1 MNIIKLDAIDS
12 TNNYLKKIILNEGIT
27 DYTIVTAKFQ
37 TEGKGQLGT
46 KWESEHS
53 KNLICSVYKKNINIK
68 VQDQFVIS
76 ALVSLALI
84 KTLRKVNLSN
94 IHIKWPNDIM
104 SDNKKI
110 CGILIENIVKEN
122 YIKDAVIGIGLN
134 VNQTIFNNLPNA
146 TSIKNLIGTSC
157 SKDEI
162 LKDLVKN
169 LEYYFNKLDKSSIN
183 SIFEKYEDA
192 LFRINKPSTF
202 KNSKGEVFSGYIKGL
217 SRLGKLSVMLE
228 DNLLKSYDL
237 KEISMLN

>member
-12 TNNYLKKIILNEGIT
+12 TNNYLKKIILNEGIN
-27 DYTIVTAKFQ
+27 DYTVVTAKFQ
-37 TEGKGQLGT
+37 TQGKGQLGT
-46 KWESEHS
+46 EWESEHS
-53 KNLICSVYKKNINIK
+53 KNLICSVYKKEINIK

-94 IHIKWPNDIM
+94 MHIKWPNDIM

-122 YIKDAVIGIGLN
+122 YIKDTVIGIGLN

-146 TSIKNLIGTSC
+146 ASIKNLIGTTC
-157 SKDEI
+157 SIDEI

-169 LEYYFNKLDKSSIN
+169 IKYCFNELDKSSIN

-202 KNSKGEVFSGYIKGL
+202 KNSKGEIFSGYIKGV
-217 SRLGKLSVMLE
+217 SRLGKLNVMLE
-228 DNLLKSYDL
+228 DNLVESYDL

>member
-12 TNNYLKKIILNEGIT
+12 TNNYLKKIILNEGIN
-27 DYTIVTAKFQ
+27 DYTVVTAKFQ
-37 TEGKGQLGT
+37 TQGKGQLGT
-46 KWESEHS
+46 EWESEHS

-202 KNSKGEVFSGYIKGL
+202 KNSKGEVFSGYIKGV
-217 SRLGKLSVMLE
+217 SRSGKLNVMLE
-228 DNLLKSYDL
+228 DNLVESYDL

>member
-12 TNNYLKKIILNEGIT
+12 TNNYLKKITLNEGIN
-27 DYTIVTAKFQ
+27 DYTVVTAKFQ
-37 TEGKGQLGT
+37 TQGKGQLGT
-46 KWESEHS
+46 EWESEYS
-53 KNLICSVYKKNINIK
+53 KNLICSVYKKEINIK

-94 IHIKWPNDIM
+94 MHIKWPNDIM

-110 CGILIENIVKEN
+110 SGILIENIVKEN
-122 YIKDAVIGIGLN
+122 YIKDTVIGIGLN

-146 TSIKNLIGTSC
+146 ASIKNLIGTTC
-157 SKDEI
+157 SIDEI

-169 LEYYFNKLDKSSIN
+169 IKYYFNELDKSSIN

-202 KNSKGEVFSGYIKGL
+202 KNSKGEVFSGYIKGV
-217 SRLGKLSVMLE
+217 SRSGKLNVMLE
-228 DNLLKSYDL
+228 DNLVESYDL

>member
-27 DYTIVTAKFQ
+27 DYTIVTTKFQ

-146 TSIKNLIGTSC
+146 ASIKNLIGTTC
-157 SKDEI
+157 SIDEI

-169 LEYYFNKLDKSSIN
+169 IKYYFNELDKSSIN
-183 SIFEKYEDA
+183 SIFKKYEDA

-202 KNSKGEVFSGYIKGL
+202 KNSKGEVFSGYIKGV
-217 SRLGKLSVMLE
+217 SRSGKLNVMLE
-228 DNLLKSYDL
+228 DNLVESYDL

>member
-12 TNNYLKKIILNEGIT
+12 TNNYLKKIILNEGIN
-27 DYTIVTAKFQ
+27 DYTVVTAKFQ
-37 TEGKGQLGT
+37 TQGKGQLGT
-46 KWESEHS
+46 KWESEYS
-53 KNLICSVYKKNINIK
+53 KNLICSVYKKEINIK

-94 IHIKWPNDIM
+94 MHIKWPNDIM

-122 YIKDAVIGIGLN
+122 YIKDTVIGIGLN

-146 TSIKNLIGTSC
+146 ASIKNLIGTTC
-157 SKDEI
+157 SIDEI

-169 LEYYFNKLDKSSIN
+169 IKYYFNELDKSSIN

-202 KNSKGEVFSGYIKGL
+202 KNSKGEIFSGYIKGV
-217 SRLGKLSVMLE
+217 SRLGKLNVMLE
-228 DNLLKSYDL
+228 DNLVESYDL

>member
-12 TNNYLKKIILNEGIT
+12 TNNYLKKIILNEGIN
-27 DYTIVTAKFQ
+27 DYTVVTAKFQ
-37 TEGKGQLGT
+37 TQGKGQLGT

-53 KNLICSVYKKNINIK
+53 KNLICSVYKKEINIK

-94 IHIKWPNDIM
+94 MHIKWPNDIM

-122 YIKDAVIGIGLN
+122 YIKDTVIGIGLN

-146 TSIKNLIGTSC
+146 ASIKNLIGTTC
-157 SKDEI
+157 SIDEI

-169 LEYYFNKLDKSSIN
+169 IKYCFNELDKSSIN

-202 KNSKGEVFSGYIKGL
+202 KNSKGEVFSGYIKGV
-217 SRLGKLSVMLE
+217 SRSGKLSVMLE
-228 DNLLKSYDL
+228 DNLVESYDL

>member
-12 TNNYLKKIILNEGIT
+12 TNNYLKKIILDEGIS
-27 DYTIVTAKFQ
+27 DYTVVTAKFQ

-46 KWESEHS
+46 KWDSEDS
-53 KNLICSVYKKNINIK
+53 KNLICSVYKKDINIK
-68 VQDQFVIS
+68 AQDQFVIS

-84 KTLRKVNLSN
+84 KTLRKANLSN
-94 IHIKWPNDIM
+94 LHIKWPNDIM

-122 YIKDAVIGIGLN
+122 YIKDSVIGIGLN

-146 TSIKNLIGTSC
+146 TSIKNLLGTSY

-162 LKDLVKN
+162 LNDLVKN
-169 LEYYFNKLDKSSIN
+169 IEFFFNELEKASIN
-183 SIFEKYEDA
+183 SIFKTYEDA
-192 LFRINKPSTF
+192 LFRINVPSTF
-202 KNSKGEVFSGYIKGL
+202 KNSKGDIFSGYIKGVTK
-217 SRLGKLSVMLE
+217 LGKLKVMLE
-228 DNLLKSYDL
+228 DNLIESYDL

>member
-12 TNNYLKKIILNEGIT
+12 TNNYLKKMILHGGIN
-27 DYTIVTAKFQ
+27 DYTVVTAKFQ

-76 ALVSLALI
+76 ALVSLALV
-84 KTLRKVNLSN
+84 KTLRKINLSN
-94 IHIKWPNDIM
+94 LHIKWPNDIM

-110 CGILIENIVKEN
+110 CGILIENIVMEN
-122 YIKDAVIGIGLN
+122 YIKDIVIGIGLN

-146 TSIKNLIGTSC
+146 TSIKNLIGTTC
-157 SKDEI
+157 SIDEI
-162 LKDLVKN
+162 LEDLVKN

-183 SIFEKYEDA
+183 SIFKKYEDA

-202 KNSKGEVFSGYIKGL
+202 KNSKGEVFSGYIKGV
-217 SRLGKLSVMLE
+217 SRLGKLNIMLE
-228 DNLLKSYDL
+228 DSLVKSYAL

>member
-27 DYTIVTAKFQ
+27 DYTIVTTKFQ

-94 IHIKWPNDIM
+94 SYIKWPNDIM

-146 TSIKNLIGTSC
+146 TSIKNLIGASC

-162 LKDLVKN
+162 LKDLVEN
-169 LEYYFNKLDKSSIN
+169 LEYYFNKFDKSSIN

-202 KNSKGEVFSGYIKGL
+202 KNSKGEVFSGYIKGV

-228 DNLLKSYDL
+228 DNLVELYDL
-237 KEISMLN
+237 KEISILN

>member
-27 DYTIVTAKFQ
+27 DYTIVTTKFQ

-94 IHIKWPNDIM
+94 MHIKWPNDIM

-146 TSIKNLIGTSC
+146 TSIKNLIRASC

-202 KNSKGEVFSGYIKGL
+202 KNSKGEVFSGYIKGV
-217 SRLGKLSVMLE
+217 SRLGKLNVMLE
-228 DNLLKSYDL
+228 DNLVESYDL
-237 KEISMLN
+237 KEISILN

>member
-12 TNNYLKKIILNEGIT
+12 TNNYLKKIILNEGIN
-27 DYTIVTAKFQ
+27 DYTVVTAKFQ
-37 TEGKGQLGT
+37 TQGKGQLGT
-46 KWESEHS
+46 EWESEHS
-53 KNLICSVYKKNINIK
+53 KNLICSVYKKEINIK

-94 IHIKWPNDIM
+94 MHIKWPNDIM

-122 YIKDAVIGIGLN
+122 YIKDTVIGIGLN

-146 TSIKNLIGTSC
+146 ASIKNLIGTTC
-157 SKDEI
+157 SIDEI

-169 LEYYFNKLDKSSIN
+169 IKYCFNELDKSSIN

-202 KNSKGEVFSGYIKGL
+202 KNSKGEVFSGYIKGV

-228 DNLLKSYDL
+228 DNLVESYDL

>member
-12 TNNYLKKIILNEGIT
+12 TNNYLKKIILNEGIN
-27 DYTIVTAKFQ
+27 DYTVVTAKFQ
-37 TEGKGQLGT
+37 TQGKGQLGT
-46 KWESEHS
+46 EWESEHS
-53 KNLICSVYKKNINIK
+53 KNLICSVYKKEINIK

-84 KTLRKVNLSN
+84 KTLRKVNLLN
-94 IHIKWPNDIM
+94 MHIKWPNDIM

-122 YIKDAVIGIGLN
+122 YIKDTVIGIGLN

-146 TSIKNLIGTSC
+146 ASIKNLIGTTC
-157 SKDEI
+157 SIDEI

-169 LEYYFNKLDKSSIN
+169 VKYYFNELDKSSIN

-202 KNSKGEVFSGYIKGL
+202 KNSKGEVFSGYIKGV
-217 SRLGKLSVMLE
+217 SRSGKLNVMLE
-228 DNLLKSYDL
+228 DNLVESYDL

>member
-1 MNIIKLDAIDS
+1 
-12 TNNYLKKIILNEGIT
+12 
-27 DYTIVTAKFQ
+27 
-37 TEGKGQLGT
+37 
-46 KWESEHS
+46 
-53 KNLICSVYKKNINIK
+53 

-94 IHIKWPNDIM
+94 SYIKWPNDIM

-192 LFRINKPSTF
+192 LFRINKPSTL
-202 KNSKGEVFSGYIKGL
+202 KNSKGEVFSGYIKGV
-217 SRLGKLSVMLE
+217 SRSGKLNVMLE
-228 DNLLKSYDL
+228 DNLVESYDL
-237 KEISMLN
+237 KEWQSF

>member
-12 TNNYLKKIILNEGIT
+12 TNNYLKKIILNEGIN
-27 DYTIVTAKFQ
+27 DYTVVTAKFQ
-37 TEGKGQLGT
+37 TQGKGQLGT
-46 KWESEHS
+46 EWESEHS
-53 KNLICSVYKKNINIK
+53 KNLICSVYKKEINIK

-84 KTLRKVNLSN
+84 KTLRKVNLLN
-94 IHIKWPNDIM
+94 MHIKWPNDIM

-122 YIKDAVIGIGLN
+122 YIKDTVIGIGLN

-146 TSIKNLIGTSC
+146 ASIKNLIGTTC
-157 SKDEI
+157 SIDEI

-169 LEYYFNKLDKSSIN
+169 IKYYFNELDKSSIN

-202 KNSKGEVFSGYIKGL
+202 KNSNGEVFSGYIKGV
-217 SRLGKLSVMLE
+217 SRSGKLNVMLE
-228 DNLLKSYDL
+228 DNLVESYDL

>member
-12 TNNYLKKIILNEGIT
+12 TNNYLKKIILNEGVN
-27 DYTIVTAKFQ
+27 DYTVVTAKFQ
-37 TEGKGQLGT
+37 TQGKGQLGT
-46 KWESEHS
+46 EWESEHS
-53 KNLICSVYKKNINIK
+53 KNLICSVYKKEINIK

-94 IHIKWPNDIM
+94 MHIKWPNDIM

-122 YIKDAVIGIGLN
+122 YIKDTVIGIGLN

-146 TSIKNLIGTSC
+146 ASIKNLIGTTC
-157 SKDEI
+157 SIDEI

-169 LEYYFNKLDKSSIN
+169 IKYCFNELDKSSIN

-202 KNSKGEVFSGYIKGL
+202 KNSKGEVFSGYIKGV
-217 SRLGKLSVMLE
+217 SRSGKLSVMLE
-228 DNLLKSYDL
+228 DNLVESYDL

>member
-12 TNNYLKKIILNEGIT
+12 TNNYLKKIILNEGIN
-27 DYTIVTAKFQ
+27 DYTVVTAKFQ
-37 TEGKGQLGT
+37 TQGKGQLGT
-46 KWESEHS
+46 EWESEHS
-53 KNLICSVYKKNINIK
+53 KNLLCSVYKKEINIK
-68 VQDQFVIS
+68 VQDQFVVS

-84 KTLRKVNLSN
+84 KTLRKINLSN
-94 IHIKWPNDIM
+94 MHIKWPNDIM

-122 YIKDAVIGIGLN
+122 YIKDTVIGIGLN

-146 TSIKNLIGTSC
+146 ASIKNLIGTTC
-157 SKDEI
+157 SIDEI

-169 LEYYFNKLDKSSIN
+169 IKYCFNELDKSSIN

-202 KNSKGEVFSGYIKGL
+202 KNSKGEVFSGYIKGV
-217 SRLGKLSVMLE
+217 SRSGKLNVMLE
-228 DNLLKSYDL
+228 DNLVESYDL

>member
-12 TNNYLKKIILNEGIT
+12 TNNYLKKIILNEGIN
-27 DYTIVTAKFQ
+27 DYTVVTAKFQ
-37 TEGKGQLGT
+37 TQGKGQLGT
-46 KWESEHS
+46 EWESEHS
-53 KNLICSVYKKNINIK
+53 KNLICSVYKKEINIK

-94 IHIKWPNDIM
+94 MHIKWPNDIM

-122 YIKDAVIGIGLN
+122 YIKDTVIGIGLN

-146 TSIKNLIGTSC
+146 ASIKNLIGTTC
-157 SKDEI
+157 SIDEI

-169 LEYYFNKLDKSSIN
+169 VKYYFNELDKSSIN

-202 KNSKGEVFSGYIKGL
+202 KNSKGEVFSGYIKGV
-217 SRLGKLSVMLE
+217 SRLGKLNVMLE
-228 DNLLKSYDL
+228 DNLVESYDL

>member
-12 TNNYLKKIILNEGIT
+12 TNNYLKKIILNEGIN
-27 DYTIVTAKFQ
+27 DYTVVTAKFQ
-37 TEGKGQLGT
+37 TQGKGQLGT
-46 KWESEHS
+46 EWESEHS
-53 KNLICSVYKKNINIK
+53 KNLICSVYKKEINIK

-94 IHIKWPNDIM
+94 MHIKWPNDIM

-122 YIKDAVIGIGLN
+122 YIKDTVIGIGLN
-134 VNQTIFNNLPNA
+134 VNQTIFNNSPNA
-146 TSIKNLIGTSC
+146 ASIKNLIGTTC
-157 SKDEI
+157 SIDEI

-169 LEYYFNKLDKSSIN
+169 IKYCFNELDKSSIN

-202 KNSKGEVFSGYIKGL
+202 KNSKGEVFSGYIKGV
-217 SRLGKLSVMLE
+217 SRSGKLSVMLE
-228 DNLLKSYDL
+228 DNLVESYDL

>member
-12 TNNYLKKIILNEGIT
+12 TNNYLKKIILNEGVN
-27 DYTIVTAKFQ
+27 DYTVVTAKFQ
-37 TEGKGQLGT
+37 TQGKGQLGT
-46 KWESEHS
+46 EWESEHS
-53 KNLICSVYKKNINIK
+53 KNLICSVYKKEINIK

-94 IHIKWPNDIM
+94 MHIKWPNDIM

-122 YIKDAVIGIGLN
+122 YIKDTVIGIGLN

-146 TSIKNLIGTSC
+146 ASIKNLIGTTC
-157 SKDEI
+157 SIDEI

-169 LEYYFNKLDKSSIN
+169 VKYYFNELDKSSIN

-202 KNSKGEVFSGYIKGL
+202 KNSKGEVFSGYIKGV
-217 SRLGKLSVMLE
+217 SRLGKLNVMLE
-228 DNLLKSYDL
+228 DNLVESYDL

>member
-12 TNNYLKKIILNEGIT
+12 TNNYLKKIILNEGIN
-27 DYTIVTAKFQ
+27 DYTVVTAKFQ
-37 TEGKGQLGT
+37 TQGKGQLGT
-46 KWESEHS
+46 EWESEHS
-53 KNLICSVYKKNINIK
+53 KNLICSVYKKEINIK

-94 IHIKWPNDIM
+94 MHIKWPNDIM

-146 TSIKNLIGTSC
+146 ASIKNLIGTTC
-157 SKDEI
+157 SIDEI

-169 LEYYFNKLDKSSIN
+169 VKYYFNELDKSSIN

-202 KNSKGEVFSGYIKGL
+202 KNSKGEIFSGYIKGV

-228 DNLLKSYDL
+228 DNLVESYDL

>member
-12 TNNYLKKIILNEGIT
+12 TNNYLKKIILNEGVN
-27 DYTIVTAKFQ
+27 DYTVVTAKFQ
-37 TEGKGQLGT
+37 TQGKGQLGT
-46 KWESEHS
+46 EWESEHS
-53 KNLICSVYKKNINIK
+53 KNLICSVYKKEINIK

-94 IHIKWPNDIM
+94 MHIKWPNDIM

-122 YIKDAVIGIGLN
+122 YIKDTVIGIGLN

-146 TSIKNLIGTSC
+146 ASIKNLIGTTC
-157 SKDEI
+157 SIDEI

-169 LEYYFNKLDKSSIN
+169 IKYCFNELDKSSIN

-202 KNSKGEVFSGYIKGL
+202 KNSKGEIFSGYIKGV
-217 SRLGKLSVMLE
+217 SRLGKLNVMLE
-228 DNLLKSYDL
+228 DNLVESYDL

>member
-12 TNNYLKKIILNEGIT
+12 TNNYLKKIILNEGIN
-27 DYTIVTAKFQ
+27 DYTVVTAKFQ
-37 TEGKGQLGT
+37 TQGKGQLGT
-46 KWESEHS
+46 EWESEHS
-53 KNLICSVYKKNINIK
+53 KNLICSVYKKEINIK
-68 VQDQFVIS
+68 VQDQFVVS

-94 IHIKWPNDIM
+94 MHIKWPNDIM

-122 YIKDAVIGIGLN
+122 YIKDTVIGIGLN

-146 TSIKNLIGTSC
+146 ASIKNLIGTTC
-157 SKDEI
+157 SIDEI

-169 LEYYFNKLDKSSIN
+169 IKYCFNELDKSSIN

-202 KNSKGEVFSGYIKGL
+202 KNSKGEVFSGYIKGV
-217 SRLGKLSVMLE
+217 SRSGKLSVMLE
-228 DNLLKSYDL
+228 DNLVESYDL

>member
-12 TNNYLKKIILNEGIT
+12 TNNYLKKIILNEGVN
-27 DYTIVTAKFQ
+27 DYTVVTAKFQ
-37 TEGKGQLGT
+37 TQGKGQLGT
-46 KWESEHS
+46 EWESEHS
-53 KNLICSVYKKNINIK
+53 KNLICSVYKKEINIK

-94 IHIKWPNDIM
+94 MHIKWPNDIM

-122 YIKDAVIGIGLN
+122 YIKDTVIGIGLN

-146 TSIKNLIGTSC
+146 ASIKNLIGTTC
-157 SKDEI
+157 SIDEI

-169 LEYYFNKLDKSSIN
+169 VKYYFNELDKSSIN

-202 KNSKGEVFSGYIKGL
+202 KNSKGEIFSGYIKGV
-217 SRLGKLSVMLE
+217 SRLGKLNVMLE
-228 DNLLKSYDL
+228 DNLVESYDL

>member
-12 TNNYLKKIILNEGIT
+12 TNNYLKKIILNEGVN
-27 DYTIVTAKFQ
+27 DYTVVTAKFQ
-37 TEGKGQLGT
+37 TQGKGQLGT
-46 KWESEHS
+46 EWESEHS
-53 KNLICSVYKKNINIK
+53 KNLICSVYKKEINIK

-94 IHIKWPNDIM
+94 MHIKWPNDIM

-122 YIKDAVIGIGLN
+122 YIKDTVIGIGLN

-146 TSIKNLIGTSC
+146 ASIKNLIGTTC
-157 SKDEI
+157 SIDEI

-169 LEYYFNKLDKSSIN
+169 IKYCFNELDKSSIN

-202 KNSKGEVFSGYIKGL
+202 KNSKGEVFSGYIKGV
-217 SRLGKLSVMLE
+217 SRSGKLNVMLE
-228 DNLLKSYDL
+228 DNLVESYDL

>member
-12 TNNYLKKIILNEGIT
+12 TNNYLKKIILNEGII

-162 LKDLVKN
+162 LKDLVEN

-202 KNSKGEVFSGYIKGL
+202 KNSKGEVFSGYIKGV

-228 DNLLKSYDL
+228 DNLVESYDL
-237 KEISMLN
+237 KEISILN

>member
-1 MNIIKLDAIDS
+1 MIIQL
-12 TNNYLKKIILNEGIT
+12 LLQ
-27 DYTIVTAKFQ
+27 KFQ
-37 TEGKGQLGT
+37 TQGKGQLGT
-46 KWESEHS
+46 EWESEHS
-53 KNLICSVYKKNINIK
+53 KNLICSVYKKEINIK

-94 IHIKWPNDIM
+94 MHIKWPNDIM

-122 YIKDAVIGIGLN
+122 YIKDTVIGIGLN

-146 TSIKNLIGTSC
+146 ASIKNLIGTTC
-157 SKDEI
+157 SIDEI

-169 LEYYFNKLDKSSIN
+169 VKYYFNELDKSSIN

-202 KNSKGEVFSGYIKGL
+202 KNSKGEVFSGYIKGV
-217 SRLGKLSVMLE
+217 SRSGKLNVMLE
-228 DNLLKSYDL
+228 DSLVESYDL

>member
-12 TNNYLKKIILNEGIT
+12 TNNYLKKIILNEGIN
-27 DYTIVTAKFQ
+27 DYTVVTAKFQ
-37 TEGKGQLGT
+37 TQGKGQLGT
-46 KWESEHS
+46 EWESEHS
-53 KNLICSVYKKNINIK
+53 KNLICSVYKKEINIK

-94 IHIKWPNDIM
+94 MHIKWPNDIM

-122 YIKDAVIGIGLN
+122 YIKDTVIGIGLN

-146 TSIKNLIGTSC
+146 ASIKNLIGTTC
-157 SKDEI
+157 SIDEI

-169 LEYYFNKLDKSSIN
+169 IKYYFNELDKSSIN

-202 KNSKGEVFSGYIKGL
+202 KNSKGEVFSGYIKGV
-217 SRLGKLSVMLE
+217 SRSGKLNVMLE
-228 DNLLKSYDL
+228 DNLVESYDL

>member
-12 TNNYLKKIILNEGIT
+12 TNNYLKKIILNEGIS

-84 KTLRKVNLSN
+84 KTLGKVNLSN
-94 IHIKWPNDIM
+94 SYIKWPNDIM

-162 LKDLVKN
+162 LKDLVEN

-183 SIFEKYEDA
+183 SIFKKYEDA

-202 KNSKGEVFSGYIKGL
+202 KNSKGEVFSGYIKGV
-217 SRLGKLSVMLE
+217 SRSGKLNVMLE
-228 DNLLKSYDL
+228 DNLVESYDL

>member
-12 TNNYLKKIILNEGIT
+12 TNNYLKKMILHGGIN
-27 DYTIVTAKFQ
+27 DYTVVTAKFQ

-76 ALVSLALI
+76 ALVSLALV
-84 KTLRKVNLSN
+84 KTLRKINLSN
-94 IHIKWPNDIM
+94 LHIKWPNDIM

-110 CGILIENIVKEN
+110 CGILIENIVMEN
-122 YIKDAVIGIGLN
+122 YIKDIVIGIGLN

-146 TSIKNLIGTSC
+146 TSIKNLIGTTC
-157 SKDEI
+157 SIDEI
-162 LKDLVKN
+162 LEDLVRN

-183 SIFEKYEDA
+183 SIFKKYEDA

-202 KNSKGEVFSGYIKGL
+202 KNLKGEVFSGYIKGV
-217 SRLGKLSVMLE
+217 SRLGKLNIMLE
-228 DNLLKSYDL
+228 DSLVKSYAL

>member
-12 TNNYLKKIILNEGIT
+12 TNNYLKKIILNEGVN
-27 DYTIVTAKFQ
+27 DYTVVTAKFQ
-37 TEGKGQLGT
+37 TQGKGQLGT
-46 KWESEHS
+46 EWESEHS
-53 KNLICSVYKKNINIK
+53 KNLICSVYKKEINIK

-94 IHIKWPNDIM
+94 MHIKWPNDIM

-122 YIKDAVIGIGLN
+122 YIKDTVIGIGLN

-146 TSIKNLIGTSC
+146 ASIKNLIGTTC
-157 SKDEI
+157 SIDEI

-169 LEYYFNKLDKSSIN
+169 IKYCFNELDKSSIN

-202 KNSKGEVFSGYIKGL
+202 KNSKGEVFSGYIKGV
-217 SRLGKLSVMLE
+217 SRLGKLNVMLE
-228 DNLLKSYDL
+228 DNLVESYDL

>member
-12 TNNYLKKIILNEGIT
+12 TNNYLKKIILNEGVN
-27 DYTIVTAKFQ
+27 DYTVVTAKFQ
-37 TEGKGQLGT
+37 TQGKGQLGT
-46 KWESEHS
+46 EWGSEHS
-53 KNLICSVYKKNINIK
+53 KNLICSVYKKEINIK

-94 IHIKWPNDIM
+94 MHIKWPNDIM

-122 YIKDAVIGIGLN
+122 YIKDTVIGIGLN

-146 TSIKNLIGTSC
+146 ASIKNLIGTTC
-157 SKDEI
+157 SIDEI

-169 LEYYFNKLDKSSIN
+169 VKYYFNELDKSSIN
-183 SIFEKYEDA
+183 SIFKKYEDA

-202 KNSKGEVFSGYIKGL
+202 KNSKGEVFSGYIKGV
-217 SRLGKLSVMLE
+217 SRSGKLNVMLE
-228 DNLLKSYDL
+228 DNLVESYDL

>member
-12 TNNYLKKIILNEGIT
+12 TNNYLKKIILNEGIN
-27 DYTIVTAKFQ
+27 DYTVVTAKFQ
-37 TEGKGQLGT
+37 TQGKGQLGT
-46 KWESEHS
+46 EWESEHS
-53 KNLICSVYKKNINIK
+53 KNLICSVYKKEINIK
-68 VQDQFVIS
+68 VQDQFVVS

-84 KTLRKVNLSN
+84 KTLRKINLSN
-94 IHIKWPNDIM
+94 MHIKWPNDIM

-122 YIKDAVIGIGLN
+122 YIKDTVIGIGLN

-146 TSIKNLIGTSC
+146 ASIKNLIGTTC
-157 SKDEI
+157 SIDEI

-169 LEYYFNKLDKSSIN
+169 LKYYFNELDKSSIN

-202 KNSKGEVFSGYIKGL
+202 KNLKGEVFSGYIKGV
-217 SRLGKLSVMLE
+217 SRLGKLNVMLE
-228 DNLLKSYDL
+228 DNLVESYDL

>member
-12 TNNYLKKIILNEGIT
+12 TNNYLKKIILNEGIN
-27 DYTIVTAKFQ
+27 DYTVVTAKFQ
-37 TEGKGQLGT
+37 TQGKGQLGT
-46 KWESEHS
+46 EWESEYS

-94 IHIKWPNDIM
+94 MHIKWPNDIM

-122 YIKDAVIGIGLN
+122 YIKDTVIGIGLN

-146 TSIKNLIGTSC
+146 ASIKNLIGTTC
-157 SKDEI
+157 SIDEI

-169 LEYYFNKLDKSSIN
+169 IKYYFNELDKSSIN
-183 SIFEKYEDA
+183 SIFKKYEDA

-202 KNSKGEVFSGYIKGL
+202 KNSKGEVFSGYIKGV
-217 SRLGKLSVMLE
+217 SRSGKLNVMLE
-228 DNLLKSYDL
+228 DNLVESYDL

>member
-12 TNNYLKKIILNEGIT
+12 TNNYLKKIILNEGIN
-27 DYTIVTAKFQ
+27 DYTVVTAKFQ
-37 TEGKGQLGT
+37 TQGKGQLGT
-46 KWESEHS
+46 EWESEHS
-53 KNLICSVYKKNINIK
+53 KNLICSVYKKEINIK

-94 IHIKWPNDIM
+94 MHIKWPNDIM

-122 YIKDAVIGIGLN
+122 YIKDTVIGIGLN

-146 TSIKNLIGTSC
+146 ASIKNLIGTTC
-157 SKDEI
+157 SIDEI

-169 LEYYFNKLDKSSIN
+169 VKYYFNELDKSSIN

-202 KNSKGEVFSGYIKGL
+202 KNSKGEIFSGYIKGV
-217 SRLGKLSVMLE
+217 SRSGKLNVMLE
-228 DNLLKSYDL
+228 DSLVESYDL